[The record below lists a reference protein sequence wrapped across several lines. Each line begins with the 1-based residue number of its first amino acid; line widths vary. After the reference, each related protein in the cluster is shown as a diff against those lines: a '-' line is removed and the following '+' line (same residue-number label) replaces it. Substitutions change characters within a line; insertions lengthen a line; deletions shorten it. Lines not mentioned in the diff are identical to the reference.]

1 LTSGFFSVL
10 MISMTVIL
18 YRRQRQILDF
28 LSQYIQKFG
37 YSPTLGEIADAIGVS
52 AVSTICGHLDALEKK
67 KVLRRYKG
75 ALRGIE
81 LIGTKPFELENGIEL
96 PVMGFIAAGQ
106 PIEPYLDPGATVS
119 IPQQMVSGKKRAFVL
134 QVKGESMI
142 DEGIIDGDYIVVEE
156 QNDAH
161 NGDVVVAVLKNG
173 FTTLK
178 KFYREKS
185 RIRLE
190 PANSN
195 MRPIYVSEV
204 SIQGKAVGVIR
215 KWNGNGG

>member
-1 LTSGFFSVL
+1 
-10 MISMTVIL
+10 MTVIL

-67 KVLRRYKG
+67 KVLRS
-75 ALRGIE
+75 
-81 LIGTKPFELENGIEL
+81 
-96 PVMGFIAAGQ
+96 
-106 PIEPYLDPGATVS
+106 GATVS